1 MRSVD
6 EIRRQ
11 VPVVSDGEVLVQSD
25 GTAFG
30 QNIYIGGARTQQLR
44 ADEPKVVGGDATG
57 PSPVEYATGQGIDPA
72 VSEVAR
78 KMAGLGA
85 CESMTLQMYARRRGV
100 AINAVTV
107 RLWETQTP
115 EGEPAIRARIAAR
128 MDREALR
135 DLSEDQK
142 ERLVRITEKCPV
154 RKLLEPDTN
163 IETDLVFET

>member
-1 MRSVD
+1 MPALS
-6 EIRRQ
+6 E
-11 VPVVSDGEVLVQSD
+11 GEVLVQSD

-30 QNIYIGGARTQQLR
+30 QNITIGGPRAQQLR
-44 ADEPKVVGGDATG
+44 ADEPKAVGGDATG
-57 PSPVEYATGQGIDPA
+57 PTPVEYATGAGIDPS

-85 CESMTLQMYARRRGV
+85 CESMTLQMYARRRGL

-107 RLWETQTP
+107 RLWEAQTP
-115 EGEPAIRARIAAR
+115 EGESSIHATIAAR
-128 MDREALR
+128 MDRQALR
-135 DLSEDQK
+135 ELSDDQK

-154 RKLLEPDTN
+154 RKLLEPDVN